1 MYLES
6 GFLNESM
13 AWYVFCLRRSAVP
26 LEFTVAPKK
35 KDDAGGRLIIIFH
48 YFSKIKFPVQIIAIS
63 GPFTLC
69 ASIHIIVYIWK
80 LLGVLQCYQRSY
92 YFNRVNN
99 SWVFPSIFT
108 NFNVFFAHLTAHR
121 KCRTRASSTILYK
134 HFGT

>member
-1 MYLES
+1 M
-6 GFLNESM
+6 
-13 AWYVFCLRRSAVP
+13 LRRSAVA

-99 SWVFPSIFT
+99 S
-108 NFNVFFAHLTAHR
+108 
-121 KCRTRASSTILYK
+121 
-134 HFGT
+134 